1 MIAMLIPRRKL
12 FGDPSRTQANI
23 SPDGRWLSWLAP
35 RAGVLNVWVA
45 PVDDLA
51 AARSLTTDARR
62 GILFHLW
69 AYDGAHLLYIQDR
82 NGDENWHVYA
92 IDVASEAAR
101 NLTPI
106 EGVHATIAGASID
119 RPHTLVIGLNDR
131 DARWHDLYEIN
142 IATGDRRLIL
152 RNEDELS
159 DFVLDRGLS
168 VRLAWR
174 SLAGGDRLVLR
185 NDRGSFREML
195 RIAHEDTAGTHF
207 VNFNAAGNA
216 VFALSSIGR
225 DKTVLVKFNWATGE
239 QVVLAEHGK
248 ADIDSLL
255 LDPVSDEPE
264 AASASYLRREWL
276 PVTGG
281 EAARRDLDFLARE
294 LAGEIAVASQTKD
307 NRQWVV
313 HRSRA
318 EEPGSYYLFDRG
330 QLSLREL
337 FSTRPELSQMP
348 LRPMRAMVIR
358 ARDGL
363 ECVSYL
369 TLPEEGGARPQAK
382 HAMVVLVHGGPWSRD
397 FYGFD
402 TEHQW
407 LANRGYA
414 VLSVNFRGSTG
425 FGKAFLNAGD
435 LEWGRRM
442 QHDLL
447 DAVAWAVAEGTA
459 DPDRIAIMGA
469 SYGGYATL
477 AALAFTPEV
486 FCCGV
491 DRVGPSNLE
500 TMLATAPP
508 YWASIFEF
516 EARRVGDPRTE
527 DGRALLRERSPLHRA
542 HAITK
547 PLLIGQGAND
557 PRVKQAE
564 SDQIVAAMRE
574 RKLAVTYVL
583 YSDEGHRFVRPQNRL
598 SWYAIAETFLAV
610 HLGGSA
616 EPIGQDL
623 EGANLEVIAGAQH
636 IAGLGDALR
645 AVQPAPPTS

>member
-1 MIAMLIPRRKL
+1 MLIPRRKL

-45 PVDDLA
+45 PADDLA
-51 AARSLTTDARR
+51 AARSLTTDAKR

-92 IDVASEAAR
+92 VDVASGAAR

-106 EGVHATIAGASID
+106 EGVHATIAAASVD
-119 RPHTLVIGLNDR
+119 RPDTLVVGLNDR
-131 DARWHDLYEIN
+131 DARWHDLYEIDVS
-142 IATGDRRLIL
+142 TGDRRLIL

-159 DFVLDRGLS
+159 DFVLDRGLG
-168 VRLAWR
+168 VRLASR

-185 NDRGSFREML
+185 NDGGSFREML
-195 RIAHEDTAGTHF
+195 RIAHEDTAGTAF

-216 VFALSSIGR
+216 AFALSSIGR
-225 DKTVLVKFNWATGE
+225 DKTVLVKLDWATADE
-239 QVVLAEHGK
+239 VVLAEHDR
-248 ADIDSLL
+248 ADIDSFLI
-255 LDPVSDEPE
+255 DPVTDEPE

-276 PVTGG
+276 PVPGG

-294 LAGEIAVASQTKD
+294 LPGEIAVASQTKD
-307 NRQWVV
+307 NRVWVV

-318 EEPGSYYLFDRG
+318 EAPVTYYLFDRG
-330 QLSLREL
+330 QQRLREL
-337 FSTRPELSQMP
+337 FSTRPDLAEMP
-348 LRPMRAMVIR
+348 LRPMHAMVSR

-369 TLPEEGGARPQAK
+369 TLPEGIGARGQAK
-382 HAMVVLVHGGPWSRD
+382 QAMVLLVHGGPWSRD

-402 TEHQW
+402 TVHQW

-435 LEWGRRM
+435 LEWGRGM

-447 DAVAWAVAEGTA
+447 DAVAWAIAEGIA

-527 DGRALLRERSPLHRA
+527 EGRALLRERSPLYSA
-542 HAITK
+542 HAIIK
-547 PLLIGQGAND
+547 PLLIAQGAND

-574 RKLAVTYVL
+574 RKLPVTYVL
-583 YSDEGHRFVRPQNRL
+583 YSDEGHGFARPENRL

-610 HLGGSA
+610 QLGGSG

-623 EGANLEVIAGAQH
+623 EGANLEVIVGAEH
-636 IAGLGDALR
+636 IPGLGDALR
-645 AVQPAPPTS
+645 AAHPPPSTA